1 MKAPIL
7 VDINVVSPLLEA
19 HGVSCVLQGV
29 WNPNSAEQ
37 AGAWDIVVELVTR
50 ISVVGL
56 SADEGRLDSAL
67 ASYAAIF
74 GVGRAA
80 LQRHGPT
87 VAEERRGELSLATI
101 VAHLL
106 NRVIRPVTAWWHPR
120 VSQLDD
126 EQSAKL
132 RATLAELSRLTTE
145 YAKVLAQSCEAK
157 EFVRYLVDEG
167 MHYRRPVQ
175 PEAHD

>member
-1 MKAPIL
+1 MNEPIL
-7 VDINVVSPLLEA
+7 IDINIVSPLLEE

-29 WNPNSAEQ
+29 WNPNPAEQ
-37 AGAWDIVVELVTR
+37 AGAWDILVELVTR

-56 SADEGRLDSAL
+56 NDDEGRLDSAL

-87 VAEERRGELSLATI
+87 VADERRGELSLATI
-101 VAHLL
+101 VAHIL
-106 NRVIRPVTAWWHPR
+106 NRVIRPVTAWWHPQ
-120 VSQLDD
+120 VGQLDD

-132 RATLAELSRLTTE
+132 RKTLVTYGLL
-145 YAKVLAQSCEAK
+145 K
-157 EFVRYLVDEG
+157 
-167 MHYRRPVQ
+167 
-175 PEAHD
+175 

>member
-1 MKAPIL
+1 MNAPIL
-7 VDINVVSPLLEA
+7 IDINIVSPLLEE

-29 WNPNSAEQ
+29 WNPNPAEQ

-56 SADEGRLDSAL
+56 NDDEGRLDTAL
-67 ASYAAIF
+67 ASYAALF
-74 GVGRAA
+74 DVGRAA

-101 VAHLL
+101 VAHIL

-120 VSQLDD
+120 VGQLDD

-132 RATLAELSRLTTE
+132 RETLAELSRLTTE
-145 YAKVLAQSCEAK
+145 YARVLAQACGAK
-157 EFVRYLVDEG
+157 EFVRYLIDDG
-167 MHYRRPVQ
+167 MRYRRP
-175 PEAHD
+175 ASDG